1 MNTKLYNTVVNI
13 VKTLPSGTIFELDKK
28 FYNFNGLSATNGE
41 KRSIGKEFRKAVENQ
56 TILNV
61 EKYIINNCSNCV
73 NKKTDNHRVYIKK

>member
-1 MNTKLYNTVVNI
+1 M
-13 VKTLPSGTIFELDKK
+13 
-28 FYNFNGLSATNGE
+28 GLSASNGE